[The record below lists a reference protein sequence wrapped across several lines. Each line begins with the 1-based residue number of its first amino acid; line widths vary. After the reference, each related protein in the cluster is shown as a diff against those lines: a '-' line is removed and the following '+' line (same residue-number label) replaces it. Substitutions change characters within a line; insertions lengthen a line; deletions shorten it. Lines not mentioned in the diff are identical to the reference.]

1 MPIPTPPKSLTNIVQ
16 RITTDAESELIAAK
30 EDAIVENAEI
40 ILYYMLTHLAERM
53 NAANAIAILSEERAM
68 ADWIK
73 TNTPDMVAHLW
84 PEIEHSII
92 TVEGE

>member
-1 MPIPTPPKSLTNIVQ
+1 MVKA
-16 RITTDAESELIAAK
+16 DK

-40 ILYYMLTHLAERM
+40 ILYDVLTHLAERM
-53 NAANAIAILSEERAM
+53 NAANAIDILSQSLSEERSM

-73 TNTPDMVAHLW
+73 TNMPDMVAQLW
-84 PEIEHSII
+84 PEIEASIA